1 MCWILIRL
9 NEILYG
15 QCLRQWDGGGDVI
28 QGNAPL
34 SCHVWWIATQHW
46 HLEHRKRSST
56 RTVLINSIP
65 YSFKVFQSQPTRPQQ
80 TAKDR
85 NTNKEKVDDDINDW
99 LERIK
104 EDINGVESQ
113 AQSIRFLNG
122 KNISGLSRFHARRR
136 DSDNK
141 NYKPIP
147 PYRYNNK
154 QQQNKNIFRL
164 MAQSNRWPT
173 LVLPKKRA
181 GLTQAKIKRKQV
193 LRWCGALDTLT
204 GVVAAADAF
213 FFLFGLFVFEHFA
226 WAFVNNWLL
235 FKMIT
240 SDDGQDKETAQLL
253 FEISFSFH
261 LLCKCVCVQQ
271 ERWLTRQS
279 PSIKKRIAHV
289 DSPISKSM
297 FRSVADS
304 QWPSPTF
311 FFQFSLS
318 LLFFA
323 IAQSQRLHGRK
334 TIRTI
339 LRVNQS
345 VTAAAGPGT
354 RSPYR

>member
-113 AQSIRFLNG
+113 AQSIRCLNG
-122 KNISGLSRFHARRR
+122 KNISGLSRLHARRR

-154 QQQNKNIFRL
+154 QQKNKNIFRL

-213 FFLFGLFVFEHFA
+213 FFCLVCLSL
-226 WAFVNNWLL
+226 N
-235 FKMIT
+235 
-240 SDDGQDKETAQLL
+240 
-253 FEISFSFH
+253 ISHEH
-261 LLCKCVCVQQ
+261 LLIIGYYSKWSHLMMDKTKRPPSYYLKFPFHFISSANVFAYN
-271 ERWLTRQS
+271 RRDGWLVKVPQ
-279 PSIKKRIAHV
+279 
-289 DSPISKSM
+289 
-297 FRSVADS
+297 
-304 QWPSPTF
+304 
-311 FFQFSLS
+311 
-318 LLFFA
+318 
-323 IAQSQRLHGRK
+323 
-334 TIRTI
+334 
-339 LRVNQS
+339 
-345 VTAAAGPGT
+345 
-354 RSPYR
+354 